1 MEMLWGSYHYHP
13 VFMSKETETHKF
25 EGHIAQKWQNQDR
38 NHGKFLCISSSYYWF
53 WERERQREHVRVRI
67 GEFDR

>member
-38 NHGKFLCISSSYYWF
+38 QHGKFLCISSDL
-53 WERERQREHVRVRI
+53 ERERETERARAS
-67 GEFDR
+67 